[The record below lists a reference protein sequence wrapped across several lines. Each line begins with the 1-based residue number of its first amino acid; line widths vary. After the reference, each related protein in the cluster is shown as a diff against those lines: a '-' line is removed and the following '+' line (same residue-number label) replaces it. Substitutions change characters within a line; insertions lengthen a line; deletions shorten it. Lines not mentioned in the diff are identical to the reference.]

1 MNGIDLHTRITCR
14 EKGEKKMAKENSMEK
29 TILNYMDEIHDACNE
44 LRKARFAVSEII
56 NEFDVSYELSPYKA
70 AAYGSSVDSS
80 EKYKDDPSYYYS
92 WKYCSEYEKLMW
104 LANIILDYTYLA
116 NERLENILEKDN

>member
-1 MNGIDLHTRITCR
+1 
-14 EKGEKKMAKENSMEK
+14 MAKENSMEK

-70 AAYGSSVDSS
+70 VAYGSAVDAS

-92 WKYCSEYEKLMW
+92 WKYCNEYEKLMW
-104 LANIILDYTYLA
+104 LVNIILDYTYLA

>member
-1 MNGIDLHTRITCR
+1 MVLYTYSSNIVKIKE
-14 EKGEKKMAKENSMEK
+14 EKQMKKEKQN
-29 TILNYMDEIHDACNE
+29 TNE
-44 LRKARFAVSEII
+44 FLDNIEEVYIELQKARFAVSEII

-70 AAYGSSVDSS
+70 AAYGSSVDAS